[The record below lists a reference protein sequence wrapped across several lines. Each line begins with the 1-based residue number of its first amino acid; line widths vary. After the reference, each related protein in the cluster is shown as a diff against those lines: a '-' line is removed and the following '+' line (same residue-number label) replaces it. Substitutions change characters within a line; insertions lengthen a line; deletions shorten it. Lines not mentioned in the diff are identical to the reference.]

1 MNLND
6 ALWSYAEEFENK
18 ILENLSDGAIE
29 PIIEEIAEIMSA
41 ELNKRD
47 QRNVVEKLETIMSF
61 KVSEGEIPQEAWDKV
76 KAGLST
82 LLRL

>member
-6 ALWSYAEEFENK
+6 ALWSYAEDFENK
-18 ILENLSDGAIE
+18 ILSDGE
-29 PIIEEIAEIMSA
+29 TESIIQEIAEIMAA
-41 ELNKRD
+41 ELSKTN
-47 QRNVVEKLETIMSF
+47 QRKVMEKLETIMSF

>member
-6 ALWSYAEEFENK
+6 ALWSYAEDFENK
-18 ILENLSDGAIE
+18 ILSDGE
-29 PIIEEIAEIMSA
+29 TESIIQEIAEIMAA
-41 ELNKRD
+41 ELSKTN
-47 QRNVVEKLETIMSF
+47 QRKVMEKLETTMSF
-61 KVSEGEIPQEAWDKV
+61 KVSEGEISQETWDKI

>member
-6 ALWSYAEEFENK
+6 ALWSYAEDFENK
-18 ILENLSDGAIE
+18 ILSDGE
-29 PIIEEIAEIMSA
+29 TESIIQEIAEIMAA
-41 ELNKRD
+41 ELSKTN

>member
-18 ILENLSDGAIE
+18 ILSDGATE

-41 ELNKRD
+41 ELNKTN
-47 QRNVVEKLETIMSF
+47 QRKVMEKLETTMPF
-61 KVSEGEIPQEAWDKV
+61 KISEGEISQETWDKI

>member
-6 ALWSYAEEFENK
+6 ALWSYAEDFENK
-18 ILENLSDGAIE
+18 ILSDGE
-29 PIIEEIAEIMSA
+29 TESIIQEIAEIMAA
-41 ELNKRD
+41 ELSKTN
-47 QRNVVEKLETIMSF
+47 QRKVMEKLETTMSF

>member
-6 ALWSYAEEFENK
+6 ALWSYAEDFENK
-18 ILENLSDGAIE
+18 ILSDGE
-29 PIIEEIAEIMSA
+29 TESIIQEIAEIMAA
-41 ELNKRD
+41 ELSKTN
-47 QRNVVEKLETIMSF
+47 QRKVMEKLETTMSF
-61 KVSEGEIPQEAWDKV
+61 KVSEEEISQETWDKI